1 MFLQHRRSFWGLQL
15 LLSAVTIVIG
25 LIRRT
30 TQPMYVFLGF
40 ALTLG
45 GAMGNLIDRLVFGH
59 VIEFV

>member
-1 MFLQHRRSFWGLQL
+1 M
-15 LLSAVTIVIG
+15 TIVIG